1 MTDELGDLEATIVS
15 SSINFYGEN
24 NIIDIQGNDQ
34 EKRKHE
40 GNSHT
45 SNSLP
50 LIYMKQNETF
60 LVWFLHQTFNTAAR

>member
-15 SSINFYGEN
+15 TSIDFYGEN

-34 EKRKHE
+34 GKRKHE
-40 GNSHT
+40 GNSHP

-50 LIYMKQNETF
+50 LI
-60 LVWFLHQTFNTAAR
+60 